1 MTSVRGRRT
10 VEVHPVQRGNLSKES
25 YSNQILSATDLKNA
39 WSDMNEAKRVLHRA
53 ETRVNDSGKLLS
65 LHATQGRH
73 MRSIGRPP
81 PSKITP
87 TQEPVTRVPGERA
100 VTKHLNGDDYTRS
113 RRSMLRRP
121 YLPERDDTY
130 FGMHMPGYRH
140 SANRNSNASTSYSGK
155 HFEPRSSQDIL
166 EQGSANLSLDDN
178 TDVRILNDVPT
189 EEPPSRS
196 GDFTVE
202 VSPGL
207 KVNTDYIPFYERLYG
222 GSGGYG
228 RNDHEPPVN
237 QRYNGD
243 QFSLRTSSGGYGRT
257 RHGHDV
263 HHGYH
268 GDKPSSRTILAPTIQ
283 EKLRQR
289 VEMQKQRTQSSRTPS
304 SEMSR
309 EHPHKESDPVL
320 YRPNGQ
326 SDFTVKV
333 QPSDAPIRKV
343 ARAPPPPHYKGFN
356 VPQTNFRLPN
366 GRVVSEETM
375 NNRKHK
381 RKEAR
386 PTDKGAKDVKPLQ
399 PSKTQADNDQN
410 KPTRKVRRKKGSSPR
425 KPRQPDTKVSVGV
438 SAWREGIKAVR
449 EALGPSQVAKTKV
462 PRFPPSKDG
471 DAESQGSAAP
481 VPVEDD
487 DDEKSGA
494 STAKEHSDVNGIKDD
509 AKLPSEACDVLED
522 LELDADNSNEGGDAE
537 DDEPGDVDLDT
548 RHPIS
553 FIVEPGQRKPPL
565 GRGQRDPG
573 NEETSVPVSKV
584 RHYDSREVRKYMVQQ
599 KNKRKKKQQ
608 EQLQEKEEAANR
620 KQKQLDELYK
630 KQKDNA
636 KVALKDGPPAK
647 RNTKALGET
656 FRKEP
661 QIPPSQPIISPD
673 VQRLQPRT
681 QAMRKLDVTSSDKEN
696 KAFWS
701 TSSSDNSSRS
711 SPQTDI
717 SGQPG
722 ETHTGE
728 VLHPANREVTG
739 DDIVLIPVT
748 EEGAPI
754 TVVGRQKVLSPEQ
767 NVVKTSHPT
776 SSDHGKEQVVSDNGT
791 PASNERLKALKATA
805 AALQGRLDNEVK
817 KLASE
822 ILVKIPSIYGPLRP
836 GDTIQEDRQPA
847 SPLPGHL
854 NHQLSPPSMR
864 SDRPLSPRHL
874 TWHNQFDA
882 IEEDDRWAFSVPS
895 SRVKHSVKFQDDQVV
910 QHPSTFRRTLAA
922 EQPNQVFT
930 GMLPGVGSMSQHA
943 AQAYEKDRQDTAA
956 TKIQASY
963 RGHNVREK
971 LKWAAPT
978 VSSVTGSVQTRPNER
993 AFREEEE
1000 HFNLSEGA
1008 LSDDASVELVDD
1020 YLPKFQS
1027 LRATH
1032 HHHMVEPIPSPT
1044 KPSMATSPE
1053 SISNILR
1060 TPSAFE
1066 PTNDGLS
1073 VVDIF
1078 TRRYQQAQRSLLA
1091 SRAAPD
1097 DFDNGNSHPVLRS
1110 GGVSANQDKRSSP
1123 QPQTT
1128 SPGLSLKRPTT
1139 LEYSD
1144 DDFHSLSS
1152 RTPASAVSV
1161 KSKPSPQMASGASEH
1176 RYTPDFTDTSM
1187 SNHSEGRK
1195 QRSVSK
1201 MPESENSQRSEDGRR
1216 SAISPHSYPSSPG
1229 NTASIS
1235 GVVRTP
1241 LGTPSASS
1249 QSRRMVMSSPCSLPL
1264 SPTHE
1269 KPTSSKSPQSDPGQ
1283 LEVRR
1288 SPLGSNLY
1296 SSTDEEV
1303 PRSVRS
1309 RKKRGRRSPS
1319 SRRSPMSPDTH
1330 RIFLPISSPVVPPAT
1345 NPSPALKGPPPPPI
1359 TSMVG
1364 FSPSAL
1370 QLKMA
1375 SELNLMDML
1384 DASAQQLNEME
1395 HARTIALAHE
1405 ESAALARI
1413 LEGRQKDYERQ
1424 LQLLSLKSQ
1433 QEVEDA
1439 HRQLREVRQEY
1450 AHEAMELEKQQTKA
1464 QQDAAEL
1471 RRAAADRLLQSQ
1483 AETSRITAEAAK
1495 QLAEAH
1501 TAAVKQPPPPPPGV
1515 DASRLLA
1522 ENTQTVVSAVLEQQR
1537 LHQLEMLKEMKSGF
1551 KSPPPPRRSLGVGV
1565 NMSQKSL
1572 LSRSPN
1578 RSPTPHYTEDFT
1590 QSSPSSQSVTRLS
1603 TTHSKG
1609 QSPKSSSSIAE
1620 ESLEQADGFKT
1631 PPRKGS
1637 PPPTEI
1643 VSDSPVVNTSTIAS
1657 HYSLKSIDS
1666 ENDSS
1671 IHTDSDAKRTVD
1683 DIGSI
1688 SEKLDDTKSPSDENS
1703 ISFENSATDVDS
1715 VVDTSDRTLSVHSQR
1730 TKEHN
1735 DAHHHQSLNHGDR
1748 SPEARSAT
1756 LPGQEDSRP
1765 MSLLQDS
1772 TLLSPSPPAGM
1783 RVNLIKQQLEE
1794 EDARAQQQ
1802 MALLDLREKALVD
1815 KTQAELQ
1822 WLEHQKRLSKSK
1834 RDEEGLELL
1843 RRKQRNLYAKM
1854 TREQEEIKLLK
1865 DAQVAASKKRDAL
1878 MEEQERIS
1886 RLQQSTQ
1893 QLMARTRTMTPLT
1906 PHLTSFESHAS
1917 EESPERSK
1925 VVSLSS
1931 SSQDQKV
1938 MGKTVNLHGVS
1949 PELHLTPSELSPAD
1963 KQVRALQNV
1972 KLNARSLSKRAFN
1985 LKKRR
1990 KEAEELLA
1998 WKEKLDQEEEAVKK
2012 LEQQVKSKLK
2022 TKSSKSSEKTSAP
2035 ATATPSTPEMAQ
2047 LTSEKETQPSSNS
2060 EVSAKLDSISSG
2072 TSGETRTKSKAGVN
2086 SRSKSEVTRS
2096 EDPSVTSS
2104 VTEEI
2109 ETDKSESRSKKS
2121 PTRSPVLNSSSEETV
2136 KDASQLADYANES
2149 FDSVDQ
2155 TLTQAKSA
2163 TPSPLRTTESNKSSP
2178 SPGLLSPNRRRQD
2191 PESGSESERSLSQTF
2206 SETASDQSDIEGR
2219 IRALSDSLKKRKV
2232 EADKLRK
2239 QQKRLYREKLKAQE
2253 ASLKKQLE
2261 TYDSFIVQT
2270 RKELVKEKDAHSS
2283 PLTAGA
2289 KPQIKH
2295 LSISETQ
2302 RKRDQSHT
2310 RALRQRTASE
2320 SSVESS
2326 VEIAKKRG
2334 QGFTENRRS
2343 SRTSLDEDNVS
2354 SNRDVNESQ
2363 EGERK
2368 KQSDPASRSRSL
2380 SGDSSVTEDLSL
2392 RSLEDVS
2399 LSDTSL
2405 SASLKVKERLPE
2417 EKLEDSLS
2425 EKEKRPS
2432 LPDTSAMSPSTE
2444 SEERRGKS
2452 ESRVSPGGNDR
2463 DGARSREGKPDSS
2476 EIPEELS
2483 SIASNASSLSIPA
2496 APSANK
2502 TFDFGKRGDGDPED
2516 GSKSIEVSVKSSRD
2530 SRSPSLGDDKAQLPL
2545 QSPRSHTSS
2554 VKTMSPKNS
2563 PRKSPRTDP
2572 SYSEDFQESS
2582 VSIHLKEESKSDTED
2597 DISEHLSD
2605 RSTASGESQA
2615 SEKFVARPLDMT
2627 DKIQEASMVE
2637 AKELDLSDLSHH
2649 GERKELEE
2657 SAEITVSPRIPKD
2670 AIDKEVEGEPKST
2683 LTTPEVKDTPYVDPL
2698 PNLPLGCRVEVKGGE
2713 SGILRF
2719 KGPLKSGSDDL
2730 VGIELDQQDGTTDG
2744 TLDGTPYFS
2753 CAKNHGIFVSP
2764 NDVKEESKETLRAP
2778 SGDEDFPSQSS
2789 VHTSISAK
2797 GDDKSGLSMKF
2808 TEEFPAGEN
2817 TDEGESIAE
2826 EISEGV
2832 TDDAALQ
2839 KVIISTAEAVE
2850 SFSLDRDE
2858 PEGGESSP
2866 LDTPRGPPE
2875 DSHFE
2880 GLTVPQPEPLEK
2892 VADTL
2897 IGEVIEESIKDVVDL
2912 TEKQQ
2917 DGESLGEVSPKPKSS
2932 SFLELIT
2939 EGAIVTP
2946 PISPIPV
2953 VAEQPVE
2960 LSKDQL
2966 VHREVESLMKTLL
2979 LQTVDEMIRVKDDRD
2994 NKWRSRQEDADEGS
3008 PDDSPVLKTPEQVL
3022 PSPGL
3027 LKVSTPYTPD
3037 SEGTTPGDDLDSP
3050 LPDELFINRVK
3061 VESAISGIR
3070 DGDDNTPRARP
3081 TSPIFGESGSINPQ
3095 ALSHKLELLQ
3105 ALDQDIFGA
3114 DIFGGQEWFDDDFGS
3129 MPKSNSIIKVPRR
3142 AADDG
3147 MVTSRSPSPEE
3158 PLPKY
3163 NEARHVELKKMVE
3176 EPFMAVPHNEK
3187 DVSQIM
3193 DKAVKVVHEGIQA
3206 GDPVE
3211 SLLPTAIV
3219 YGSDT
3224 IGSDIESTS
3233 KKAYK
3238 HLVFDLAKET
3248 YRAVQSEQEPVTQ
3261 PTWMKPKRRPRKFL
3275 FAEPPKTVTEMRGAV
3290 NTQALRILGL
3300 GRPQAGETFI
3310 KYSVKKKRD
3319 KVDEILIQELR
3330 EEEQEWVD
3338 YDDDELSVKMQ
3349 LTESIF
3355 ASLLTDTAAVVS
3367 RIQEARLSR
3376 EQQPQSDSDIEF

>member
-1 MTSVRGRRT
+1 
-10 VEVHPVQRGNLSKES
+10 
-25 YSNQILSATDLKNA
+25 
-39 WSDMNEAKRVLHRA
+39 
-53 ETRVNDSGKLLS
+53 
-65 LHATQGRH
+65 
-73 MRSIGRPP
+73 
-81 PSKITP
+81 
-87 TQEPVTRVPGERA
+87 
-100 VTKHLNGDDYTRS
+100 
-113 RRSMLRRP
+113 
-121 YLPERDDTY
+121 
-130 FGMHMPGYRH
+130 
-140 SANRNSNASTSYSGK
+140 
-155 HFEPRSSQDIL
+155 
-166 EQGSANLSLDDN
+166 
-178 TDVRILNDVPT
+178 
-189 EEPPSRS
+189 
-196 GDFTVE
+196 
-202 VSPGL
+202 
-207 KVNTDYIPFYERLYG
+207 
-222 GSGGYG
+222 
-228 RNDHEPPVN
+228 
-237 QRYNGD
+237 
-243 QFSLRTSSGGYGRT
+243 
-257 RHGHDV
+257 
-263 HHGYH
+263 
-268 GDKPSSRTILAPTIQ
+268 
-283 EKLRQR
+283 
-289 VEMQKQRTQSSRTPS
+289 
-304 SEMSR
+304 
-309 EHPHKESDPVL
+309 
-320 YRPNGQ
+320 
-326 SDFTVKV
+326 
-333 QPSDAPIRKV
+333 
-343 ARAPPPPHYKGFN
+343 
-356 VPQTNFRLPN
+356 
-366 GRVVSEETM
+366 
-375 NNRKHK
+375 
-381 RKEAR
+381 
-386 PTDKGAKDVKPLQ
+386 
-399 PSKTQADNDQN
+399 
-410 KPTRKVRRKKGSSPR
+410 
-425 KPRQPDTKVSVGV
+425 
-438 SAWREGIKAVR
+438 
-449 EALGPSQVAKTKV
+449 
-462 PRFPPSKDG
+462 
-471 DAESQGSAAP
+471 
-481 VPVEDD
+481 
-487 DDEKSGA
+487 
-494 STAKEHSDVNGIKDD
+494 
-509 AKLPSEACDVLED
+509 
-522 LELDADNSNEGGDAE
+522 
-537 DDEPGDVDLDT
+537 
-548 RHPIS
+548 
-553 FIVEPGQRKPPL
+553 
-565 GRGQRDPG
+565 
-573 NEETSVPVSKV
+573 
-584 RHYDSREVRKYMVQQ
+584 
-599 KNKRKKKQQ
+599 
-608 EQLQEKEEAANR
+608 
-620 KQKQLDELYK
+620 
-630 KQKDNA
+630 
-636 KVALKDGPPAK
+636 
-647 RNTKALGET
+647 
-656 FRKEP
+656 
-661 QIPPSQPIISPD
+661 
-673 VQRLQPRT
+673 
-681 QAMRKLDVTSSDKEN
+681 
-696 KAFWS
+696 
-701 TSSSDNSSRS
+701 
-711 SPQTDI
+711 
-717 SGQPG
+717 
-722 ETHTGE
+722 
-728 VLHPANREVTG
+728 
-739 DDIVLIPVT
+739 
-748 EEGAPI
+748 
-754 TVVGRQKVLSPEQ
+754 
-767 NVVKTSHPT
+767 
-776 SSDHGKEQVVSDNGT
+776 
-791 PASNERLKALKATA
+791 
-805 AALQGRLDNEVK
+805 
-817 KLASE
+817 
-822 ILVKIPSIYGPLRP
+822 
-836 GDTIQEDRQPA
+836 
-847 SPLPGHL
+847 
-854 NHQLSPPSMR
+854 
-864 SDRPLSPRHL
+864 
-874 TWHNQFDA
+874 
-882 IEEDDRWAFSVPS
+882 
-895 SRVKHSVKFQDDQVV
+895 
-910 QHPSTFRRTLAA
+910 
-922 EQPNQVFT
+922 
-930 GMLPGVGSMSQHA
+930 
-943 AQAYEKDRQDTAA
+943 
-956 TKIQASY
+956 
-963 RGHNVREK
+963 
-971 LKWAAPT
+971 
-978 VSSVTGSVQTRPNER
+978 
-993 AFREEEE
+993 
-1000 HFNLSEGA
+1000 
-1008 LSDDASVELVDD
+1008 
-1020 YLPKFQS
+1020 
-1027 LRATH
+1027 
-1032 HHHMVEPIPSPT
+1032 
-1044 KPSMATSPE
+1044 
-1053 SISNILR
+1053 
-1060 TPSAFE
+1060 
-1066 PTNDGLS
+1066 
-1073 VVDIF
+1073 
-1078 TRRYQQAQRSLLA
+1078 
-1091 SRAAPD
+1091 
-1097 DFDNGNSHPVLRS
+1097 
-1110 GGVSANQDKRSSP
+1110 
-1123 QPQTT
+1123 
-1128 SPGLSLKRPTT
+1128 
-1139 LEYSD
+1139 
-1144 DDFHSLSS
+1144 
-1152 RTPASAVSV
+1152 
-1161 KSKPSPQMASGASEH
+1161 
-1176 RYTPDFTDTSM
+1176 
-1187 SNHSEGRK
+1187 
-1195 QRSVSK
+1195 
-1201 MPESENSQRSEDGRR
+1201 
-1216 SAISPHSYPSSPG
+1216 
-1229 NTASIS
+1229 
-1235 GVVRTP
+1235 
-1241 LGTPSASS
+1241 
-1249 QSRRMVMSSPCSLPL
+1249 
-1264 SPTHE
+1264 
-1269 KPTSSKSPQSDPGQ
+1269 
-1283 LEVRR
+1283 
-1288 SPLGSNLY
+1288 
-1296 SSTDEEV
+1296 
-1303 PRSVRS
+1303 
-1309 RKKRGRRSPS
+1309 
-1319 SRRSPMSPDTH
+1319 
-1330 RIFLPISSPVVPPAT
+1330 
-1345 NPSPALKGPPPPPI
+1345 
-1359 TSMVG
+1359 
-1364 FSPSAL
+1364 
-1370 QLKMA
+1370 
-1375 SELNLMDML
+1375 
-1384 DASAQQLNEME
+1384 
-1395 HARTIALAHE
+1395 
-1405 ESAALARI
+1405 
-1413 LEGRQKDYERQ
+1413 
-1424 LQLLSLKSQ
+1424 
-1433 QEVEDA
+1433 
-1439 HRQLREVRQEY
+1439 
-1450 AHEAMELEKQQTKA
+1450 
-1464 QQDAAEL
+1464 
-1471 RRAAADRLLQSQ
+1471 
-1483 AETSRITAEAAK
+1483 
-1495 QLAEAH
+1495 
-1501 TAAVKQPPPPPPGV
+1501 
-1515 DASRLLA
+1515 
-1522 ENTQTVVSAVLEQQR
+1522 
-1537 LHQLEMLKEMKSGF
+1537 
-1551 KSPPPPRRSLGVGV
+1551 
-1565 NMSQKSL
+1565 
-1572 LSRSPN
+1572 
-1578 RSPTPHYTEDFT
+1578 
-1590 QSSPSSQSVTRLS
+1590 
-1603 TTHSKG
+1603 
-1609 QSPKSSSSIAE
+1609 
-1620 ESLEQADGFKT
+1620 
-1631 PPRKGS
+1631 
-1637 PPPTEI
+1637 
-1643 VSDSPVVNTSTIAS
+1643 
-1657 HYSLKSIDS
+1657 
-1666 ENDSS
+1666 
-1671 IHTDSDAKRTVD
+1671 
-1683 DIGSI
+1683 
-1688 SEKLDDTKSPSDENS
+1688 
-1703 ISFENSATDVDS
+1703 
-1715 VVDTSDRTLSVHSQR
+1715 
-1730 TKEHN
+1730 
-1735 DAHHHQSLNHGDR
+1735 
-1748 SPEARSAT
+1748 
-1756 LPGQEDSRP
+1756 

-2035 ATATPSTPEMAQ
+2035 ATATPSTPKMAQ

-2109 ETDKSESRSKKS
+2109 ETDKSESRSKKRDS
-2121 PTRSPVLNSSSEETV
+2121 ERCLTARRLCQRVIRLGRSNSDPGQVRNT
-2136 KDASQLADYANES
+2136 A
-2149 FDSVDQ
+2149 
-2155 TLTQAKSA
+2155 
-2163 TPSPLRTTESNKSSP
+2163 PLRTTESNKSSP

-2637 AKELDLSDLSHH
+2637 AKELDLSNLSHH

-2826 EISEGV
+2826 EISRRV

-3008 PDDSPVLKTPEQVL
+3008 PDGSPVLKTPEQVL

-3061 VESAISGIR
+3061 VESAISVYGR
-3070 DGDDNTPRARP
+3070 DDNTPGPGPRP
-3081 TSPIFGESGSINPQ
+3081 PYSENQVASIPR
-3095 ALSHKLELLQ
+3095 LS
-3105 ALDQDIFGA
+3105 
-3114 DIFGGQEWFDDDFGS
+3114 
-3129 MPKSNSIIKVPRR
+3129 
-3142 AADDG
+3142 
-3147 MVTSRSPSPEE
+3147 VTS
-3158 PLPKY
+3158 
-3163 NEARHVELKKMVE
+3163 
-3176 EPFMAVPHNEK
+3176 
-3187 DVSQIM
+3187 
-3193 DKAVKVVHEGIQA
+3193 
-3206 GDPVE
+3206 
-3211 SLLPTAIV
+3211 
-3219 YGSDT
+3219 
-3224 IGSDIESTS
+3224 
-3233 KKAYK
+3233 
-3238 HLVFDLAKET
+3238 
-3248 YRAVQSEQEPVTQ
+3248 
-3261 PTWMKPKRRPRKFL
+3261 
-3275 FAEPPKTVTEMRGAV
+3275 
-3290 NTQALRILGL
+3290 
-3300 GRPQAGETFI
+3300 
-3310 KYSVKKKRD
+3310 
-3319 KVDEILIQELR
+3319 
-3330 EEEQEWVD
+3330 
-3338 YDDDELSVKMQ
+3338 
-3349 LTESIF
+3349 
-3355 ASLLTDTAAVVS
+3355 
-3367 RIQEARLSR
+3367 
-3376 EQQPQSDSDIEF
+3376 